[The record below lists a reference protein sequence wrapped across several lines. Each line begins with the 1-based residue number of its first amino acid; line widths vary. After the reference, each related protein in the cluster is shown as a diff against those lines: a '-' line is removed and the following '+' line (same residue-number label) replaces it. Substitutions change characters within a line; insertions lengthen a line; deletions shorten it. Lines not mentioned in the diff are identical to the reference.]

1 MLCSS
6 RNSPRWRGFDRSD
19 RAVDPT
25 RLGNADYET
34 SINPELLV
42 ARNILGFL
50 LTAFAIS
57 LGAPFWSD
65 MLQNIAN
72 LRSAGP
78 KPARSA
84 PNATT

>member
-1 MLCSS
+1 MREIRDAGGVVAQL
-6 RNSPRWRGFDRSD
+6 PIPLGG
-19 RAVDPT
+19 
-25 RLGNADYET
+25 GNADYET
-34 SINPELLV
+34 SINLELLV
-42 ARNILGFL
+42 ARNILGFP

-57 LGAPFWSD
+57 LGAPFRFD

-84 PNATT
+84 PDATT